1 MRTMAGTTWPT
12 ASPSTPSSDFMKIHE
27 LLKND
32 IREFGLAN
40 QGQSRLDVNEALN
53 EELSLFVCDGQYGKS
68 LDLILSRYLA
78 NMQSSKQGAVWVSGF
93 YGSGKSHLLKML
105 GHLWVDTEVKPE
117 IRARQLVAGLPS
129 DVIAHLRE
137 LDSHATRQ
145 KVEKFSAMGTLPAGS
160 GDMVFATILSVILKA
175 KGLPE
180 QIHLANFV
188 LWLRDKGWEAEV
200 RKAVQESGAKWEE
213 ELNNLFMGTPIAQT
227 LLRLDPT
234 LATDVRALRQLLK
247 AQFPNQVHDLTSG
260 DFIAAVRRVL
270 QNKDGK
276 LPLGIIILDEVQAY
290 IADNA
295 DRSQRVTDA
304 AEIFNNKF
312 GSSLLLV
319 AAGQSALSAS
329 TPNLAKLKDRFI
341 LNIQLSDADV
351 EAVTRKVL
359 LAKKTPAEAVVRKLL
374 DDHSGEITGLLSGT
388 KLNWV
393 SEDEAT
399 CVTDYPLL
407 PQQRRFWEH
416 ASKAVD
422 PAGTSGQL
430 RSQLRNLL
438 DALKDCSDKE
448 LGALIP
454 GDKLYELMA
463 AGMLNNGVLQNDL
476 GNRISGLDNGTDK
489 GRLRKRIAGLVF
501 LINRLSSSS
510 GIDTGVR
517 PDAKTIADLLLT
529 DLKGDVR
536 GFRESV
542 KTELA
547 ALVEKGQLMKVGDD
561 YRIQTKQG
569 AEWNQA
575 FVEAATALN
584 NSPEYDETRERLF
597 KTHLSEIIGKIKLAH
612 GISKE
617 RRSLFMHY
625 GMLPPDPNLEGIPVW
640 CRDEWSV
647 IESAVRAEA
656 SQLGQ
661 DSPILH
667 VSVPKK
673 DADNLKTHIVHMLA
687 AKRVLDQRGAQNTPE
702 GREAAESM
710 RARQSS
716 AEDHMGATVRG
727 IMTGARVFRGGA
739 IEVAGIDLT
748 ANIDNGARESLNLLY
763 PRFADADSDKWN
775 EVIKRIRQGVDDPY
789 TYVNHVG
796 DTAKHPV
803 CAEVIKLIA
812 EAGNAGVAGGKL
824 RKHFRASPYGWPQ
837 DAVDAAL
844 IALLRSGTLRGRKNG
859 VEVQRDI
866 DQNGIPQ
873 VDFIAEA
880 VPVSTQEIVRLRGI
894 LNHGGLLNPPVPSG
908 QGPEHIE
915 GFLAKLR
922 DLAVSEGVEPPRP
935 EGIELGFLDGIL
947 ALAGGQRVKAVLEK
961 GDLIK
966 KAIDDGKAR
975 AEGIRAA
982 LPLWN
987 QVNDLHAVA
996 AGLPVATAAGLELEA
1011 IKASRGL
1018 LSSKAKLD
1026 TLQRDL
1032 EVALRQALKSVCD
1045 ECSAEFSRENRRLLD
1060 DSVWAK
1066 ISPADQSRLLSEEA
1080 FHAPAE
1086 PAMASLAD
1094 LLAALRSQSIAS
1106 RRSESNGYRTKVDRL
1121 LEAAT
1126 KLLEPKVQTISLG
1139 SALFRNEADVR
1150 AWVEQ
1155 AQFKLIEAVKKGPVR
1170 IN

>member
-1 MRTMAGTTWPT
+1 MELHGQRHLPQRPALI
-12 ASPSTPSSDFMKIHE
+12 FMKIHE

-40 QGQSRLDVNEALN
+40 QGQSRLDVNEALE
-53 EELSLFVCDGQYGKS
+53 EELRLFVCDGQYGKS

-78 NMQSSKQGAVWVSGF
+78 NLQSSKQGAVWVSGF

-105 GHLWVDTEVKPE
+105 GHLWVDTELKPE
-117 IRARQLVAGLPS
+117 VRARQLVAGLPS
-129 DVIAHLRE
+129 DVQAHLRE
-137 LDSHATRQ
+137 IDAHATRQ

-175 KGLPE
+175 KDLPE

-188 LWLRDKGWEAEV
+188 LWLRENGWEAEV
-200 RKAVQESGAKWEE
+200 RKAVQDAGDNWES
-213 ELNNLFMGTPIAQT
+213 ELNNFLMGKPIAQT
-227 LLRLDPT
+227 LLSLDPS
-234 LATDVRALRQLLK
+234 LAADIPSLRQLLK
-247 AQFPNQVHDLTSG
+247 SRFPNQVQDLTAAE
-260 DFIAAVRRVL
+260 FISSVRRVL
-270 QNKDGK
+270 QDKDGK

-290 IADNA
+290 VADNA

-341 LNIQLSDADV
+341 VNIQLSDTDV

-359 LAKKTPAEAVVRKLL
+359 LVKKTAAEAAVRKLF

-393 SEDEAT
+393 TEDELN

-438 DALKDCSDKE
+438 DALKECSEKN

-454 GDKLYELMA
+454 GDMLYELMA

-476 GNRISGLDNGTDK
+476 GNRISGLNNGTEK
-489 GRLRKRIAGLVF
+489 GRLRQRIAGLVF

-529 DLKGDVR
+529 DLKGDIR
-536 GFRESV
+536 SFRESV

-547 ALVEKGQLMKVGDD
+547 ALVEKGQLMKVGED

-575 FVEAATALN
+575 FVEAATAYN
-584 NSPEYDETRERLF
+584 NSNEHAEMRERRF
-597 KTHLSEIIGKIKLAH
+597 KEHLSELTAKIKLIH
-612 GISKE
+612 GACKE
-617 RRSLFMHY
+617 RRDLFMHY
-625 GMLPPDPNLEGIPVW
+625 GTLPPDPSREGVPVW
-640 CRDEWSV
+640 CRDEWAV
-647 IESAVRAEA
+647 PESTVRAEA

-661 DSPILH
+661 ESPIIH
-667 VSVPKK
+667 VVVPKK
-673 DADNLKTHIVHMLA
+673 DADSLKTHIVHVLA
-687 AKRVLDQRGAQNTPE
+687 AKRVIDQRGVQNTPE
-702 GREAAESM
+702 GREAADAM
-710 RARQSS
+710 RARLTAS
-716 AEDHMGATVRG
+716 EDQLGATVRG
-727 IMTGARVFRGGA
+727 IMAGARVFRSGA
-739 IEVAGIDLT
+739 IEVAGLEL
-748 ANIDNGARESLNLLY
+748 ASNIESGARESLNLLY
-763 PRFADADSDKWN
+763 RQFSEADSNRWK
-775 EVIKRIRQGVDDPY
+775 EVIDRTRHGIDEPFS
-789 TYVNHVG
+789 YVNHTG
-796 DTAKHPV
+796 DATKHPV
-803 CAEVIKLIA
+803 CVEVIKLIA
-812 EAGNAGVAGGKL
+812 EAGNAGVAGGKI
-824 RKHFRASPYGWPQ
+824 RKHFRAPPYGWPQ

-844 IALLRSGTLRGRKNG
+844 TVLLRSGTLRGRKNG

-880 VPVSTQEIVRLRGI
+880 VPVSTQEIVRLRTI
-894 LNHGGLLNPPVPSG
+894 LNYGGLLNPPVPPS

-915 GFLAKLR
+915 GFLTKLR
-922 DLAVSEGVEPPRP
+922 ELAVSEGIEPPRP
-935 EGIELGFLDGIL
+935 EGIELGFLEGVL
-947 ALAGGQRVKAVLEK
+947 SLAGGQRVKAMLEK
-961 GDLIK
+961 GEVIK
-966 KAIDDGKAR
+966 KAVDDGKAR
-975 AEGIRAA
+975 AEGIRVA
-982 LPLWN
+982 LPLWS
-987 QVNDLHAVA
+987 QVVDLHAVA
-996 AGLPVATAAGLELEA
+996 PGLPVAAAAGLEIEA

-1018 LSSKAKLD
+1018 LTSKAKLD

-1032 EVALRQALKSVCD
+1032 EVALRQALKSACD
-1045 ECSAEFSRENRRLLD
+1045 ECSAEFSRESRRLTED
-1060 DSVWAK
+1060 AVWAK
-1066 ISPADQSRLLSEEA
+1066 ISSADQGRLISEEG
-1080 FHAPAE
+1080 FHAPVE
-1086 PAMASLAD
+1086 PSAASLAE
-1094 LLAALRSQSIAS
+1094 LLAALRSQSITS
-1106 RRSESNGYRTKVDRL
+1106 RRSESNGYRTKVGRL

-1126 KLLEPKVQTISLG
+1126 KLLEPKVQTITLG
-1139 SALFRNEADVR
+1139 SALFRSEAEVR

-1155 AQFKLIEAVKKGPVR
+1155 AQVKLIEAVKKGPVR

>member
-1 MRTMAGTTWPT
+1 
-12 ASPSTPSSDFMKIHE
+12 MKIHE

-32 IREFGLAN
+32 IRQFGLAN
-40 QGQSRLDVNEALN
+40 QGQSRLDVNEALE
-53 EELSLFVCDGQYGKS
+53 EELRLFVCDGQYGKS

-105 GHLWVDTEVKPE
+105 GHLWVDTELKPE

-129 DVIAHLRE
+129 DVQGHLRE
-137 LDSHATRQ
+137 LDAHATRQ

-160 GDMVFATILSVILKA
+160 GDMVLATILSVILKA

-188 LWLRDKGWEAEV
+188 LWIREKGWEAEV
-200 RKAVQESGAKWEE
+200 RKAVQDSGAKWED

-227 LLRLDPT
+227 LLQLDPS

-247 AQFPNQVHDLTSG
+247 AQFPNQVHDLTG
-260 DFIAAVRRVL
+260 AEFIASVRKVL
-270 QNKDGK
+270 QDKDGK

-341 LNIQLSDADV
+341 VNIQLSDTDV

-359 LAKKTPAEAVVRKLL
+359 LVKKTAAEAAVRKLF

-393 SEDEAT
+393 TEDELN

-438 DALKDCSDKE
+438 DALKECSEKS

-454 GDKLYELMA
+454 GDMLYELMA

-476 GNRISGLDNGTDK
+476 GNRISGLNNGTEK
-489 GRLRKRIAGLVF
+489 GRLRQRIAGLVF

-529 DLKGDVR
+529 DLKGDIR
-536 GFRESV
+536 SFRESV

-547 ALVEKGQLMKVGDD
+547 ALVEKGQLMKVGED

-575 FVEAATALN
+575 FIEAATGYN
-584 NSPEYDETRERLF
+584 NSTEYAETRERLF
-597 KTHLSEIIGKIKLAH
+597 RTYLSEVITKIKLNH
-612 GISKE
+612 GICKE

-625 GMLPPDPNLEGIPVW
+625 GSTPPDPNLEGIPVW
-640 CRDEWSV
+640 CRDEWAV
-647 IESAVRAEA
+647 PESTVRSEA

-661 DSPILH
+661 DNPIIH

-687 AKRVLDQRGAQNTPE
+687 AKRVLDQRGVQNTPE

-710 RARQSS
+710 RARLTA
-716 AEDHMGATVRG
+716 AEDHLGATVRG

-748 ANIDNGARESLNLLY
+748 ANIENGARESLNLLF

-775 EVIKRIRQGVDDPY
+775 EVIKRVRQGMDEPY
-789 TYVNHVG
+789 SYVGHTG

-803 CAEVIKLIA
+803 CVEVIKLIA
-812 EAGNAGVAGGKL
+812 EAGNAGVAGGKI

-844 IALLRSGTLRGRKNG
+844 TALLRSGTLRGRKNG
-859 VEVQRDI
+859 VEVPRDI

-880 VPVSTQEIVRLRGI
+880 VPVSAQEVVRLRGI
-894 LNHGGLLNPPVPSG
+894 LNYGGLLTPPVPSG
-908 QGPEHIE
+908 QGPEHID
-915 GFLAKLR
+915 GFIAKLR
-922 DLAVSEGVEPPRP
+922 EFAAA
-935 EGIELGFLDGIL
+935 EGIDSPKPLGVDLSFLDEVLGR
-947 ALAGGQRVKAVLEK
+947 AGGQRVKGILEK

-966 KAIDDGKAR
+966 KAIDDAKSR

-987 QVNDLHAVA
+987 QVNDLHTVA
-996 AGLPVATAAGLELEA
+996 AGLPIAAAAGLELEA
-1011 IKASRGL
+1011 IIASRGL
-1018 LSSKAKLD
+1018 LTSKAKLE
-1026 TLQRDL
+1026 TMQRDL
-1032 EVALRQALKSVCD
+1032 EVALRQALKNACD
-1045 ECSAEFSRENRRLLD
+1045 EASAEFTRENRRLTD

-1066 ISPADQSRLLSEEA
+1066 ISPADQNRLISEEA
-1080 FHAPAE
+1080 FHAPVE
-1086 PAMASLAD
+1086 PAMASLAE
-1094 LLAALRSQSIAS
+1094 LLTALRSQSIAS

-1121 LEAAT
+1121 LEAAS

-1139 SALFRNEADVR
+1139 SALFRNEAEVR

-1155 AQFKLIEAVKKGPVR
+1155 AQVKLIEAVKKGPVR

>member
-1 MRTMAGTTWPT
+1 
-12 ASPSTPSSDFMKIHE
+12 MKIHE

-40 QGQSRLDVNEALN
+40 QGQSRLDVNEALD
-53 EELSLFVCDGQYGKS
+53 EELRLFVCDGQYGKS
-68 LDLILSRYLA
+68 LDFILSRYLA
-78 NMQSSKQGAVWVSGF
+78 NLQSSRQGAVWVSGF

-105 GHLWVDTEVKPE
+105 GHLWVDTELKPE
-117 IRARQLVAGLPS
+117 VRARQLVAGLPS
-129 DVIAHLRE
+129 DVQAHLRE

-175 KGLPE
+175 KDLPE

-188 LWLRDKGWEAEV
+188 LWLRENGWEAEV
-200 RKAVQESGAKWEE
+200 RKAVQDAGDNWES
-213 ELNNLFMGTPIAQT
+213 ELNNFLMGKPIAQT
-227 LLRLDPT
+227 LLRLDPS
-234 LATDVRALRQLLK
+234 LADDIPSLRQLLK
-247 AQFPNQVHDLTSG
+247 SRFPNQVQDLTASE
-260 DFIAAVRRVL
+260 FISSVRRVL
-270 QNKDGK
+270 QDKNGN

-290 IADNA
+290 VADNA

-341 LNIQLSDADV
+341 VNIQLSDTDV

-359 LAKKTPAEAVVRKLL
+359 LVKNTSAEAAVRKLF
-374 DDHSGEITGLLSGT
+374 DDHSGEIRGLLSSS

-393 SEDEAT
+393 SEDELT
-399 CVTDYPLL
+399 CITDYPLL

-438 DALKDCSDKE
+438 DALKECSAKD

-454 GDKLYELMA
+454 GDTLYELMA

-476 GNRISGLDNGTDK
+476 GNRISGLNNGTEK
-489 GRLRKRIAGLVF
+489 GRLRQRIAGLVF

-517 PDAKTIADLLLT
+517 PDDKTVADLLLT
-529 DLKGDVR
+529 DLKGDIR
-536 GFRESV
+536 AFRDSV
-542 KTELA
+542 KAELA
-547 ALVEKGQLMKVGDD
+547 VLVEKGQLMKVGDD

-575 FVEAATALN
+575 FVEAATAYN
-584 NSPEYDETRERLF
+584 NSNEYAEMRDRRF
-597 KTHLSEIIGKIKLAH
+597 KEHLSELTTKIKLIH
-612 GISKE
+612 GACRE
-617 RRSLFMHY
+617 RRDLFMHY
-625 GMLPPDPNLEGIPVW
+625 GTLPPDPGREGVPVW
-640 CRDEWSV
+640 CRDEWAV
-647 IESAVRAEA
+647 PESTVRAEA

-661 DSPILH
+661 ENPIIH
-667 VSVPKK
+667 VVVPKK
-673 DADNLKTHIVHMLA
+673 DADSLKTHIVHVLA
-687 AKRVLDQRGAQNTPE
+687 AKRVLDQRGVQNTPE
-702 GREAAESM
+702 GREAADSM
-710 RARQSS
+710 RARLTAS
-716 AEDHMGATVRG
+716 EDQLGATVRG

-739 IEVAGIDLT
+739 IEVTGVELASSIESGT
-748 ANIDNGARESLNLLY
+748 RESLNLLY
-763 PRFADADSDKWN
+763 PSFAQGDSDKWKD
-775 EVIKRIRQGVDDPY
+775 VIDRTRKGIDDPFS
-789 TYVNHVG
+789 YVNHVG

-803 CAEVIKLIA
+803 CIEVIKLIA
-812 EAGNAGVAGGKL
+812 EAGNTGLAGGKI

-844 IALLRSGTLRGRKNG
+844 IALLRSGTFRGRKNG
-859 VEVQRDI
+859 VEVQRDT

-873 VDFIAEA
+873 IDFIAEA
-880 VPVSTQEIVRLRGI
+880 VPVSAQEVVRLRSI
-894 LNHGGLLNPPVPSG
+894 LNYGSLLNPPVPSS
-908 QGPEHIE
+908 QGPEHID
-915 GFLAKLR
+915 GFVSKLR
-922 DLAVSEGVEPPRP
+922 EFSEAEGVEPPKP
-935 EGIELGFLDGIL
+935 LGIELGFLEEAL
-947 ALAGGQRVKAVLEK
+947 AKAGGQRVKGILEK

-966 KAIDDGKAR
+966 KTVDDGKAR
-975 AEGIRAA
+975 ADGIRAA
-982 LPLWN
+982 LPLWS
-987 QVNDLHAVA
+987 QVNELHAVA
-996 AGLPVATAAGLELEA
+996 AGLPVAAAAGLELEA

-1018 LSSKAKLD
+1018 LASKAKLE

-1032 EVALRQALKSVCD
+1032 EVALRQALKSACD
-1045 ECSAEFSRENRRLLD
+1045 ECSAEFSRESRRLTE

-1066 ISPADQSRLLSEEA
+1066 ISSADQGRLISEEA
-1080 FHAPAE
+1080 FHAPGE
-1086 PAMASLAD
+1086 PPMASLAD
-1094 LLAALRSQSIAS
+1094 LLAALQSQSIAS

-1121 LEAAT
+1121 LEAAS

-1139 SALFRNEADVR
+1139 SALFRNEDDVR

-1155 AQFKLIEAVKKGPVR
+1155 AQKKLIEAVKKGPVR

>member
-1 MRTMAGTTWPT
+1 M
-12 ASPSTPSSDFMKIHE
+12 
-27 LLKND
+27 
-32 IREFGLAN
+32 
-40 QGQSRLDVNEALN
+40 
-53 EELSLFVCDGQYGKS
+53 CDGQYGKS

-117 IRARQLVAGLPS
+117 IRARQLVAGLPG
-129 DVIAHLRE
+129 DVLAHLRE

-175 KGLPE
+175 KSLPE

-188 LWLRDKGWEAEV
+188 LWLREKGWEAEV
-200 RKAVQESGAKWEE
+200 RKAVQESGAKWED

-227 LLRLDPT
+227 LLRLDPS

-247 AQFPNQVHDLTSG
+247 AQFPNQVNDLTAG
-260 DFIAAVRRVL
+260 GFITSVRRVL
-270 QNKDGK
+270 QDKNGK

-290 IADNA
+290 IAENA

-319 AAGQSALSAS
+319 AAGQSALSTS

-359 LAKKTPAEAVVRKLL
+359 LVKKTSEEKVVRKLF
-374 DDHSGEITGLLSGT
+374 DDYSGEITGLLSGT

-393 SEDEAT
+393 AEDEAT
-399 CVTDYPLL
+399 CIIDYPLL

-476 GNRISGLDNGTDK
+476 GNRISGLNNGTDK
-489 GRLRKRIAGLVF
+489 GRLRQRIAGLVF
-501 LINRLSSSS
+501 LINRLASSS

-529 DLKGDVR
+529 DLKCDIR
-536 GFRESV
+536 AFRESV

-547 ALVEKGQLMKVGDD
+547 WLSEKGQLMKVGDD

-575 FVEAATALN
+575 FIEAATALN
-584 NSPEYDETRERLF
+584 NSPEFGETRERLF
-597 KTHLSEIIGKIKLAH
+597 KTHLSEVVGKIKLSH

-647 IESAVRAEA
+647 LESTVRSEA

-661 DSPILH
+661 DNPIIH
-667 VSVPKK
+667 VSIPKK

-687 AKRVLDQRGAQNTPE
+687 AKKVIDQRGPQNTPE

-710 RARQSS
+710 RARQAT
-716 AEDHMGATVRG
+716 AEDHLGATVRG
-727 IMTGARVFRGGA
+727 IMMGARVFRGGA
-739 IEVAGIDLT
+739 IEVSGIDLS
-748 ANIDNGARESLNLLY
+748 ANIENGARESLNLLY
-763 PRFADADSDKWN
+763 PRFAEADSDKWN
-775 EVIKRIRQGVDDPY
+775 EVIKRVRQGVDEPY
-789 TYVNHVG
+789 TYVGHTG

-803 CAEVIKLIA
+803 CVEVIKLIA
-812 EAGNAGVAGGKL
+812 EAGNAGIAGGKV
-824 RKHFRASPYGWPQ
+824 RKHFRASPFGWPQ

-866 DQNGIPQ
+866 DQNVIPQ

-880 VPVSTQEIVRLRGI
+880 VPVSAQEIVRLRGI
-894 LNHGGLLNPPVPSG
+894 LNYGNLLNSPVPSG
-908 QGPEHIE
+908 QGPEHIDS
-915 GFLAKLR
+915 FIMKLR

-935 EGIELGFLDGIL
+935 EGINLDFLDGVL
-947 ALAGGQRVKAVLEK
+947 ALAGGQRVKYILDK
-961 GDLIK
+961 SDLIK
-966 KAIDDGKAR
+966 KAIDDAKAR
-975 AEGIRAA
+975 AEGIRTA

-987 QVNDLHAVA
+987 QVTELYAVA
-996 AGLPVATAAGLELEA
+996 SGLPVAAAARLELEA

-1018 LSSKAKLD
+1018 LTSKAKLE

-1032 EVALRQALKSVCD
+1032 EVALRQALKSACG
-1045 ECSAEFSRENRRLLD
+1045 ECSAEFVRESRRLSE

-1066 ISPADQSRLLSEEA
+1066 ISPADQTRLIEEEA
-1080 FHAPAE
+1080 FHAPDE
-1086 PAMASLAD
+1086 PAMSTLAE
-1094 LLAALRSQSIAS
+1094 LLIALRLQSIAS

-1121 LEAAT
+1121 LEAAS

-1139 SALFRNEADVR
+1139 SALFRNEAEVR
-1150 AWVEQ
+1150 AWIDQ
-1155 AQFKLIEAVKKGPVR
+1155 AQGNLVEAVKKGPVR

>member
-1 MRTMAGTTWPT
+1 
-12 ASPSTPSSDFMKIHE
+12 MKIHE

-32 IREFGLAN
+32 IRQFGLAN
-40 QGQSRLDVNEALN
+40 QGQSRLDVNEALE
-53 EELSLFVCDGQYGKS
+53 EELRLFVCDGQYGKS

-105 GHLWVDTEVKPE
+105 GHLWVDTELKPE

-129 DVIAHLRE
+129 DVQGHLRE
-137 LDSHATRQ
+137 LDAHATRQ

-188 LWLRDKGWEAEV
+188 LWIREKGWEAEV
-200 RKAVQESGAKWEE
+200 RKAVHDSGAKWED

-227 LLRLDPT
+227 LLQLDPS

-247 AQFPNQVHDLTSG
+247 AQFPNQVHDLTG
-260 DFIAAVRRVL
+260 AEFIASVRKVL
-270 QNKDGK
+270 QDKDGK

-341 LNIQLSDADV
+341 VNIQLSDADV

-359 LAKKTPAEAVVRKLL
+359 LAKKTPAEAAVRKLF

-393 SEDEAT
+393 SEDELT
-399 CVTDYPLL
+399 CITDYPLL

-438 DALKDCSDKE
+438 DALKDCSDKD

-476 GNRISGLDNGTDK
+476 GNRISGLNNGTEK
-489 GRLRKRIAGLVF
+489 GRLRQRIAGLVF

-529 DLKGDVR
+529 DLKGDIR

-547 ALVEKGQLMKVGDD
+547 ALVEKGQLMKVGED

-575 FVEAATALN
+575 FIEAATGYN
-584 NSPEYDETRERLF
+584 NSNEYAEMRERLF
-597 KTHLSEIIGKIKLAH
+597 RTHLSEVITKIKLNH
-612 GISKE
+612 GICKE

-625 GMLPPDPNLEGIPVW
+625 GSTPPDPNLEGIPVW
-640 CRDEWSV
+640 CRDEWAV
-647 IESAVRAEA
+647 PESTVRSEA

-661 DSPILH
+661 DNPIIH

-687 AKRVLDQRGAQNTPE
+687 AKRVLDQRGVQNTPE

-710 RARQSS
+710 RARLTA
-716 AEDHMGATVRG
+716 AEDHLGATVRG

-748 ANIDNGARESLNLLY
+748 ANIENGARESLNLLF

-775 EVIKRIRQGVDDPY
+775 EVIKRVRQGMDEPY
-789 TYVNHVG
+789 SYVGHTG

-803 CAEVIKLIA
+803 CVEVIKLIA
-812 EAGNAGVAGGKL
+812 EAGNAGVAGGKI

-844 IALLRSGTLRGRKNG
+844 TALLSGTLRGRKNG
-859 VEVQRDI
+859 VEVPRDI

-880 VPVSTQEIVRLRGI
+880 VPVSAQEVVRLRSI
-894 LNHGGLLNPPVPSG
+894 LNYGGLLTPPVPSG
-908 QGPEHIE
+908 QGPEHIDGFITKLREFAVAE
-915 GFLAKLR
+915 GIDSPKPLGVDLSFLDEVLAK
-922 DLAVSEGVEPPRP
+922 
-935 EGIELGFLDGIL
+935 
-947 ALAGGQRVKAVLEK
+947 AGGQRVKAILEK

-966 KAIDDGKAR
+966 KAIDDAKSR

-987 QVNDLHAVA
+987 QVNDLNTVA
-996 AGLPVATAAGLELEA
+996 AGLPIAAVAGLELEA

-1018 LSSKAKLD
+1018 LTSKAKLE

-1032 EVALRQALKSVCD
+1032 EVALRQALKNACD
-1045 ECSAEFSRENRRLLD
+1045 EASAEFTRENRRLTD
-1060 DSVWAK
+1060 DSVWAQ
-1066 ISPADQSRLLSEEA
+1066 ISPADQARLISEEA

-1086 PAMASLAD
+1086 PSMASLAD

-1139 SALFRNEADVR
+1139 SALFRNEAEVR

-1155 AQFKLIEAVKKGPVR
+1155 AQVKLIEAVKKGPVR

>member
-1 MRTMAGTTWPT
+1 MELHGQWNFSQRPT
-12 ASPSTPSSDFMKIHE
+12 LNFMKIHE

-32 IREFGLAN
+32 IRQFGLAN
-40 QGQSRLDVNEALN
+40 QGQSRLDVNEALE
-53 EELSLFVCDGQYGKS
+53 EELRLFVCDGQYGKS

-117 IRARQLVAGLPS
+117 IRARQLVAGLPG
-129 DVIAHLRE
+129 DVLAHLRE

-175 KGLPE
+175 KNLPE

-188 LWLRDKGWEAEV
+188 LWLREKGWEAEV
-200 RKAVQESGAKWEE
+200 RKAVQESGAKWED

-227 LLRLDPT
+227 LLRLDPS

-247 AQFPNQVHDLTSG
+247 AQFPSQVNDLTAG

-270 QNKDGK
+270 QDKNGK

-290 IADNA
+290 IAENA

-319 AAGQSALSAS
+319 AAGQSALSTS

-359 LAKKTPAEAVVRKLL
+359 LAKKTSEEKVVRKLF
-374 DDHSGEITGLLSGT
+374 DDYSGEITGLLSGT

-393 SEDEAT
+393 AEDEAT
-399 CVTDYPLL
+399 CITDYPLL
-407 PQQRRFWEH
+407 PQQRRFWEY

-463 AGMLNNGVLQNDL
+463 AGMLNNGVLQNEL
-476 GNRISGLDNGTDK
+476 GNRISGLNNGTDK
-489 GRLRKRIAGLVF
+489 GRLRQRIAGLVF
-501 LINRLSSSS
+501 LINRLASSS
-510 GIDTGVR
+510 GIDTGLR
-517 PDAKTIADLLLT
+517 PDPKTIADLLLT
-529 DLKGDVR
+529 DLKGDIR
-536 GFRESV
+536 AFRESV
-542 KTELA
+542 KTELTW
-547 ALVEKGQLMKVGDD
+547 LSEKGQLMKVGED

-575 FVEAATALN
+575 FIEAATALN
-584 NSPEYDETRERLF
+584 NSAELGETRERLF
-597 KTHLSEIIGKIKLAH
+597 KTHLSEVVGKIKLSH

-617 RRSLFMHY
+617 RRTLFMHY
-625 GMLPPDPNLEGIPVW
+625 ATLPPDPSLEGIPVW

-647 IESAVRAEA
+647 LESTVRTEA

-661 DSPILH
+661 DNPVIH
-667 VSVPKK
+667 VIVPKK

-687 AKRVLDQRGAQNTPE
+687 AKRVIDQRGPQNTPE

-710 RARQSS
+710 RARQAT
-716 AEDHMGATVRG
+716 AEDHLGATVRA
-727 IMTGARVFRGGA
+727 IMIGARVFRGGA

-748 ANIDNGARESLNLLY
+748 ANIENGARESLNLLY
-763 PRFADADSDKWN
+763 PRFSEADSDKWN
-775 EVIKRIRQGVDDPY
+775 EVIKRVRQGVDEPFN
-789 TYVNHVG
+789 YVGHSG
-796 DTAKHPV
+796 DTAKHPI
-803 CAEVIKLIA
+803 CIEVIKLIS
-812 EAGNAGVAGGKL
+812 EAGNAGISGGKV
-824 RKHFRASPYGWPQ
+824 RKHFRASPFGWPQ

-859 VEVQRDI
+859 VEVPRDI

-873 VDFIAEA
+873 VDFIAES
-880 VPVSTQEIVRLRGI
+880 VPVSTQEIVKLRGI
-894 LNHGGLLNPPVPSG
+894 LNYGNILNPPVPSG
-908 QGPEHIE
+908 QGPEHIDS
-915 GFLAKLR
+915 FIAKLR
-922 DLAVSEGVEPPRP
+922 ELSVSEGVEPPRP
-935 EGIELGFLDGIL
+935 DAINLDFLEGIVS
-947 ALAGGQRVKAVLEK
+947 LAGGQRVKFILEK
-961 GDLIK
+961 GEQIK

-975 AEGIRAA
+975 AEGIRTA

-987 QVNDLHAVA
+987 QVSELHAVA
-996 AGLPVATAAGLELEA
+996 AGLPVAAVARLELEA
-1011 IKASRGL
+1011 INASRGL
-1018 LSSKAKLD
+1018 LTSKAKLE

-1032 EVALRQALKSVCD
+1032 EIALRQALKSACS
-1045 ECSAEFSRENRRLLD
+1045 ECSAEFTRESRRLSE

-1066 ISPADQSRLLSEEA
+1066 ISPADQARLIDEES
-1080 FHAPAE
+1080 FHAPDE
-1086 PAMASLAD
+1086 PAMTTLAE
-1094 LLAALRSQSIAS
+1094 LLAALRAQSIPS
-1106 RRSESNGYRTKVDRL
+1106 RRSESNGYRTKVDRI
-1121 LEAAT
+1121 LEAAS

-1139 SALFRNEADVR
+1139 SALFRNEAEVR
-1150 AWVEQ
+1150 AWIDQ
-1155 AQFKLIEAVKKGPVR
+1155 SQNKLIDAVKKGPVR